1 MKNLFAS
8 VLAET
13 GVAAA
18 DMGTS
23 ACIFLWTDEPR
34 MPENLVR

>member
-13 GVAAA
+13 GEAFA

-23 ACIFLWTDEPR
+23 ACVYFWFDEPK
-34 MPENLVR
+34 MPESLIK